1 MSLAMNSPLIGAGV
15 VTLVGAILHVA
26 IIFGGGDWYRFFGAP
41 EALARMADE
50 GRWYPAIAC
59 LAIAALLLVWS
70 AYAFA
75 GAGLIRPLP
84 LNRIVLCLIAAL
96 LIVRGLIFIPVA
108 IWRPDLLGMI
118 CNCRGLDTFIVV
130 TSGLCLVTGLGFA
143 FGAQRAW
150 NWLGAQGSW

>member
-1 MSLAMNSPLIGAGV
+1 MSQVMNFPLIGAGAL
-15 VTLVGAILHVA
+15 TLVGAIVHVA
-26 IIFGGGDWYRFFGAP
+26 IIFGGADWYRFFGAP
-41 EALARMADE
+41 EQLAKMAAD
-50 GRWYPAIAC
+50 GRWYPVVAC
-59 LAIAALLLVWS
+59 LVIAALLLVWS

-108 IWRPDLLGMI
+108 IWRPEMLEVI
-118 CNCRGLDTFIVV
+118 CNCRRLDTFIVV
-130 TSGLCLVTGLGFA
+130 TSALCLVTGLGYA
-143 FGAQRAW
+143 FGVQRAW